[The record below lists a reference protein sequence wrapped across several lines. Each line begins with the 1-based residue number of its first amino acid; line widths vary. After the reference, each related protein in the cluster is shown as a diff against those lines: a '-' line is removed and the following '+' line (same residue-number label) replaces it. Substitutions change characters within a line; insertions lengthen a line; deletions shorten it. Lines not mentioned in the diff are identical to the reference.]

1 MNKDLRSRN
10 TLFLT
15 LVSLGPKRR
24 VKEAEAGEVCL
35 QTGEEKEE
43 VAAFGEVDVGV
54 LGAILPHE
62 HNRPSALSKG
72 WGTNLISN

>member
-1 MNKDLRSRN
+1 M
-10 TLFLT
+10 LT

-24 VKEAEAGEVCL
+24 VKEAEAREVCL

-43 VAAFGEVDVGV
+43 VAALGEVDVGV

-62 HNRPSALSKG
+62 HDRPSALPQS
-72 WGTNLISN
+72 WGKNLISN